1 MGDLGFGYVTNDVK
15 QTNHG
20 LVKSD
25 MDSTVFTAGLKAK
38 YAFDVA
44 GMQVAPFAG
53 LRLNHV
59 DSKNYSAKTNAQ
71 GTILNSHGTAKT
83 YAEVPLGVQLSRD
96 FMTQT
101 GWTIKPAL
109 DLAVTPVV
117 GSKNLTE
124 TIRFTGVSQDVTT
137 SSEVLDR
144 MRYSA
149 ALGVSGGKDK
159 VGFGVSVGY
168 SGSKNTDAFAVKA
181 NVRWTF

>member
-1 MGDLGFGYVTNDVK
+1 M
-15 QTNHG
+15 
-20 LVKSD
+20 
-25 MDSTVFTAGLKAK
+25 
-38 YAFDVA
+38 
-44 GMQVAPFAG
+44 
-53 LRLNHV
+53 NHV

-71 GTILNSHGTAKT
+71 GTILNSYGTAKA
-83 YAEVPLGVQLSRD
+83 YAEVPLGVQLSRN

-124 TIRFTGVSQDVTT
+124 TIRFTGVGQDVTT

-168 SGSKNTDAFAVKA
+168 SGSKNTDAFSVKA